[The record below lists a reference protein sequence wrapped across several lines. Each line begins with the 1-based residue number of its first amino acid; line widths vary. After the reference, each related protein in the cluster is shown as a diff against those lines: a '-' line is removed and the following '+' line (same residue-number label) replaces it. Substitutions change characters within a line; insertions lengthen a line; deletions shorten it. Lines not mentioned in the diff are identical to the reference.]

1 VQLRRLL
8 LVRHAEAA
16 GGPVDAERSLTGKG
30 TRRAAAIGSWLAQ
43 AGLAPDRVVV
53 SPARRA
59 AQTWEQ
65 ARASLEPDVE
75 PVVDARVYDNTVEA
89 LLAVIAET
97 PDDVQT
103 LAVVGHNPSVGELAR
118 DLDDGRGSAP
128 ARRDVEAG
136 FRAGGVAASQWPE
149 GVRSSTRLQLSTT
162 CWFVI
167 TRSSPTSR
175 MSQGCRL
182 CGLGA
187 RIA

>member
-1 VQLRRLL
+1 MQLRRLL

-43 AGLAPDRVVV
+43 AGPAPDRVVV

-65 ARASLEPDVE
+65 ARASLEPDVEPDVE

-136 FRAGGVAASQWPE
+136 FRAGGVA
-149 GVRSSTRLQLSTT
+149 VFT
-162 CWFVI
+162 
-167 TRSSPTSR
+167 
-175 MSQGCRL
+175 
-182 CGLGA
+182 LGTPFA
-187 RIA
+187 AIAPGTGTLTDLTVPGD

>member
-1 VQLRRLL
+1 MQLRRLL

-43 AGLAPDRVVV
+43 AGMAPDRVVV

-103 LAVVGHNPSVGELAR
+103 LVVVGHNPSVGELAR

-136 FRAGGVAASQWPE
+136 FRAGGVALFTLATP
-149 GVRSSTRLQLSTT
+149 
-162 CWFVI
+162 F
-167 TRSSPTSR
+167 
-175 MSQGCRL
+175 
-182 CGLGA
+182 A
-187 RIA
+187 AIAPGTATLTDLTVPGD